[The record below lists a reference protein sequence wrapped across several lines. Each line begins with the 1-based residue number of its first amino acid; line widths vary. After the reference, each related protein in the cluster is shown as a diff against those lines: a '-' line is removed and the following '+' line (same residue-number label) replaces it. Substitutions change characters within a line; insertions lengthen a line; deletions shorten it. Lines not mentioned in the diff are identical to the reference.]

1 MTSLVSNNLIQ
12 DIDFGFFAL
21 VDPDNKNDSKLDQII
36 FTINNSNFS
45 CVLVGGS
52 SISDSKFNHRL
63 KKIKNG
69 VNKPVIL
76 FPGSSNQISQ
86 YADGILFTSLLSG
99 RNPKYL
105 IDEQVRGVELI
116 KKYNLSVIPTGYLLI
131 GPENNKI
138 SVQRISGTMPL
149 DFNNKE
155 NILHHALAAEY
166 FGMKY
171 IYLENGSG
179 SDSSIKPG
187 LVNYLCKNINI
198 PIIVGGGIKTRK
210 EIQDIK
216 EAGARFIVIG
226 NLLEENPDSNFF
238 SSLLD

>member
-1 MTSLVSNNLIQ
+1 MVSTLGI
-12 DIDFGFFAL
+12 
-21 VDPDNKNDSKLDQII
+21 
-36 FTINNSNFS
+36 
-45 CVLVGGS
+45 
-52 SISDSKFNHRL
+52 KFNCSNEIVVNLFKFNR
-63 KKIKNG
+63 IKY
-69 VNKPVIL
+69 
-76 FPGSSNQISQ
+76 NQIHQ
-86 YADGILFTSLLSG
+86 FIDNSLS
-99 RNPKYL
+99 
-105 IDEQVRGVELI
+105 
-116 KKYNLSVIPTGYLLI
+116 
-131 GPENNKI
+131 
-138 SVQRISGTMPL
+138 L

-187 LVNYLCKNINI
+187 LVNYLYKNINI